1 MRLIRLPSSVKNML
15 TYAVSL
21 FMAKGISLI
30 MLPFVARYLSP
41 DQLGQLELLATTT
54 VFFSLLVGF
63 AMHENLY
70 RFVGEIKDTVKQFKK
85 VSELYTYA
93 IILSITAGSLVTIA
107 LFIIPSIQGIFSSTD
122 IALVCIVLAFESA
135 LGISTAWLRFQD
147 RATMFFAVSM
157 LSTAIQII
165 GVVAVLLISP
175 TVTHIFAVGVLTA
188 IVQLIVLHGVNRFKW
203 RWAGIKNLR
212 SLLSYSIPL
221 MLSALVAFGLSGAEK
236 WIIGYSVSVESLGYY
251 AVAAKFSLGMCILV
265 QPFGM
270 WWMPKRFNALNLKG
284 VDYTTQITQ
293 IGILYIAILAIV
305 VGSASQ
311 VFIMLALPDTFS
323 SAAQLV
329 SGVIAVALFK
339 ELAELVNIGI
349 LNHKKTHWV
358 LNINMACTLIGLAL
372 CGFLSFQDR
381 FAELGIWA
389 VIISIMTAQVLR
401 AILLLTF
408 SQRLQPLPYHNHALL
423 LIMLN
428 TIGCL
433 ILSFVTDKTFWLIL
447 VALFGSLLN
456 LAIAYHFRFFSSLG
470 LPTLKLPLQKRIQ
483 GA

>member
-1 MRLIRLPSSVKNML
+1 MRLIKLPSSLKNML

-93 IILSITAGSLVTIA
+93 IILSIMAGSLVTIG
-107 LFIIPSIQGIFSSTD
+107 LFITPSIQGIFSSTD

-165 GVVAVLLISP
+165 GVVAVLLFSP

-188 IVQLIVLHGVNRFKW
+188 IVQLIVLHRVNRFQW
-203 RWAGIKNLR
+203 RWAGVKNLL

-221 MLSALVAFGLSGAEK
+221 MLSAIVAFGLSGAEK

-284 VDYTTQITQ
+284 IDYTTQITQ

-311 VFIMLALPDTFS
+311 VFIMLALPDAFS
-323 SAAQLV
+323 NAANLV

-358 LNINMACTLIGLAL
+358 LNINMACTLTGLAL
-372 CGFLSFQDR
+372 CGFLSLQDR
-381 FAELGIWA
+381 FTGLGIWA
-389 VIISIMTAQVLR
+389 VIISIMIAQILR

-447 VALFGSLLN
+447 VALFGTILN
-456 LAIAYHFRFFSSLG
+456 MAIAYRFRFFSSLG
-470 LPTLKLPLQKRIQ
+470 LPTLKLPFQKQTQ